1 MMLGVRGATADI
13 SKPHKPIESRY
24 ARPPAPAGPWYIK
37 KDRTYIAQRDDETIL
52 KVIAVDNEK
61 WNAYNKARR
70 SIYPCID
77 MPELLQI
84 SFTPPWNSLVLMCLP
99 CICISCPWSNFCTRY
114 KDIPFPEGARGR
126 EALVV
131 TDVGIRGWSEKIIKP
146 WFLGPGC
153 PGVGVKKEWE
163 PVGITWCVCL
173 SVCLSVYLYVYIACC
188 VRHACLTERN

>member
-13 SKPHKPIESRY
+13 SKPHEPIESRY

-84 SFTPPWNSLVLMCLP
+84 SFTPPWNSLVLICLP

-146 WFLGPGC
+146 CPYDLPVC
-153 PGVGVKKEWE
+153 PGVGIKKEWE
-163 PVGITWCVCL
+163 PVGITWCVCVC
-173 SVCLSVYLYVYIACC
+173 VCLSVYIACC
-188 VRHACLTERN
+188 VRHACLT